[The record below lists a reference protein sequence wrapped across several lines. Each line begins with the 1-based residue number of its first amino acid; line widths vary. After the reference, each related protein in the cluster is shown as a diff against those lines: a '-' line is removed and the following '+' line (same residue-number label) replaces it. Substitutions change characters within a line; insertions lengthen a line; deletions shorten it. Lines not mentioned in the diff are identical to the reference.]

1 MSKLGYFDSIISDAG
16 RPIVA
21 TITVFDAGTATPSAI
36 YTTAAGITLK
46 ANPFTTDALGRFQFF
61 AAGGT
66 YDLEVSGAG
75 ITTYKIENLSL
86 ALTGPAGPAGSIDG
100 VTPEYYGAVGDGTT
114 DDYTAFAAMF
124 TALAGMSADTR
135 KKVILNPTVYYR
147 IASRKNSTNVF
158 EIDVDDIIFIG
169 KGTKNLCLQYEGT
182 ATTNLFQFGTHR
194 GLAFRD
200 CYIRGDEVDR
210 GIGGIGAKITNIIYG
225 GNLIDF
231 HADYCTFREASGGTF
246 EGFGWNMFWSQ
257 VEANSMG
264 YGFKAGLTTTTFT
277 NCYANACT
285 IGYWCFEPFDLAITG
300 CACDHADAAYVIG
313 GHTGSIRGSEC
324 EDCKQAVVS
333 GGSQHGLTH
342 DGPKLDIAGCL
353 FRGRLGNDTQADA
366 DLAFIDLAYGNYS
379 IKSVS
384 VELIPAMTNAGVGNP
399 LDGNNQYWLR
409 SRLVSGDNHCIVDGS
424 IPKKYISDYFTFNS
438 GSPYYGP
445 PVQVLVK
452 DLNYFGELSINA
464 NALAAALVALNRS
477 DLGNE
482 VDFIVAE
489 ASTATLT
496 PPFRL
501 FEIGGPACGRLEVCM
516 YATTHAVLTVTPG
529 LSFAAE
535 LLNITIPLVFKKID
549 FTVLTGA
556 DVYPLFKIRNC
567 RSLSFLDCKFTSA
580 QAMKIF
586 SFDITHGAADESQL
600 ILDKATMDAITGP
613 WNGLSEN
620 NRPEQIKFIGYAD
633 KPTAGIF
640 DTGCRIEFMAPASG
654 GHIGCICTYGGTP
667 GTWKYYGTI
676 E

>member
-1 MSKLGYFDSIISDAG
+1 MYFEQVEVIDAKYG
-16 RPIVA
+16 FR
-21 TITVFDAGTATPSAI
+21 
-36 YTTAAGITLK
+36 Y
-46 ANPFTTDALGRFQFF
+46 
-61 AAGGT
+61 
-66 YDLEVSGAG
+66 
-75 ITTYKIENLSL
+75 
-86 ALTGPAGPAGSIDG
+86 ALT
-100 VTPEYYGAVGDGTT
+100 T
-114 DDYTAFAAMF
+114 
-124 TALAGMSADTR
+124 
-135 KKVILNPTVYYR
+135 
-147 IASRKNSTNVF
+147 NSYV
-158 EIDVDDIIFIG
+158 
-169 KGTKNLCLQYEGT
+169 
-182 ATTNLFQFGTHR
+182 
-194 GLAFRD
+194 
-200 CYIRGDEVDR
+200 
-210 GIGGIGAKITNIIYG
+210 
-225 GNLIDF
+225 
-231 HADYCTFREASGGTF
+231 
-246 EGFGWNMFWSQ
+246 
-257 VEANSMG
+257 
-264 YGFKAGLTTTTFT
+264 
-277 NCYANACT
+277 NCYANSCT
-285 IGYWCFEPFDLAITG
+285 VGYDTNNCFHSILSG
-300 CACDHADAAYVIG
+300 CACDHADTAYLLG
-313 GHTGSIRGSEC
+313 GRTVVLIGSEC
-324 EDCKQAVVS
+324 EDALRSIV
-333 GGSQHGLTH
+333 GGEHEDGH
-342 DGPKLDIAGCL
+342 KIDGPNASIISCHFGGRGGTGDGLVTPANKYFIDVSSGNYDFKNISCSDIATV
-353 FRGRLGNDTQADA
+353 DTP
-366 DLAFIDLAYGNYS
+366 G
-379 IKSVS
+379 
-384 VELIPAMTNAGVGNP
+384 EGNP
-399 LDGNNQYWLR
+399 LDDNKQYWLR
-409 SRLVSGDNHCIVDGS
+409 SRLVDEDNHCIVDGS

-452 DLNYFGELSINA
+452 DLNYLGELSINA